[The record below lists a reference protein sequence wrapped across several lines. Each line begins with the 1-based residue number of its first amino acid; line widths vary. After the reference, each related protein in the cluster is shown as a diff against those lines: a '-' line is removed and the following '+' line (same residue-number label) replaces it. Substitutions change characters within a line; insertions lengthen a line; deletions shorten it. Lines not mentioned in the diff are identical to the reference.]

1 MKKYLV
7 IPIIFIFAVFSS
19 CQKVEPT
26 VMTLSGTVESKD
38 VRISSLVGGR
48 ITELNYDEGDELK
61 KDSVIAKI
69 DCRDY
74 ELQLAQAETVISG
87 AKAKLR
93 LIKSGARKE
102 DIASVSESNK
112 QAQIAFDKA
121 NKEYER
127 FEKLFETGSVTEK
140 ELDDIKVIR
149 DRAQSQ
155 LDQSRHILEKLQN
168 GAQIEEIDS
177 VTASVKQAEASKAI
191 LNKKIS
197 DCVIVSPADGTVLH
211 RLAEPGEITG
221 PGTAILIVSDLSKVK
236 IRAFVPE
243 KELGHIKNGAL
254 VQVFVDT
261 FEGISFPGKIA
272 AVSSEAEFTPKT
284 IQTAD
289 ERVKTVYEFKVIVE
303 NKDRIFKPGMPVDIV
318 IDKTEAVF

>member
-112 QAQIAFDKA
+112 QAQIALDKA

>member
-26 VMTLSGTVESKD
+26 VLTLSGTVESKD

-48 ITELNYDEGDELK
+48 ITEVNYDEGDEVK
-61 KDSVIAKI
+61 KDSIIAKI

-102 DIASVSESNK
+102 DIASASESNK
-112 QAQIAFDKA
+112 QAQIALDKA

-140 ELDDIKVIR
+140 ELDDIKVVR

-155 LDQSRHILEKLQN
+155 FDQSRHILEKLQN

-177 VTASVKQAEASKAI
+177 VIASVKQAEASKAI
-191 LNKKIS
+191 LLKKIS
-197 DCVIVSPADGTVLH
+197 DCVILSPSDGTVLH
-211 RLAEPGEITG
+211 RLAEPGEIAS
-221 PGTAILIVSDLSKVK
+221 PGMAILTLSDISKVR

-243 KELGHIKNGAL
+243 KELGHIKNGAE
-254 VQVFVDT
+254 VQLFIDT
-261 FEGISFPGKIA
+261 FPKISFSGKIA
-272 AVSSEAEFTPKT
+272 SISTEAEFTPKT

-289 ERVKTVYEFKVIVE
+289 ERVKTVYEFKVIAE